1 MIVLMSP
8 EFVVLLNF
16 KRSETQRLI
25 LIPLLK
31 KGEEKRTLKNKE
43 VIRYHHTT
51 LRVRVKSFEKAREK
65 MVLGWIN
72 CRPAYYITH
81 CIALPNF

>member
-1 MIVLMSP
+1 MNRVEWSRDTIQSQWLPVLMIVLMSP

-31 KGEEKRTLKNKE
+31 KGEKEDYITRTHVLKNKE
-43 VIRYHHTT
+43 
-51 LRVRVKSFEKAREK
+51 A
-65 MVLGWIN
+65 
-72 CRPAYYITH
+72 
-81 CIALPNF
+81 

>member
-31 KGEEKRTLKNKE
+31 KGEKEDYITRTHVLKNKE
-43 VIRYHHTT
+43 
-51 LRVRVKSFEKAREK
+51 A
-65 MVLGWIN
+65 
-72 CRPAYYITH
+72 
-81 CIALPNF
+81 